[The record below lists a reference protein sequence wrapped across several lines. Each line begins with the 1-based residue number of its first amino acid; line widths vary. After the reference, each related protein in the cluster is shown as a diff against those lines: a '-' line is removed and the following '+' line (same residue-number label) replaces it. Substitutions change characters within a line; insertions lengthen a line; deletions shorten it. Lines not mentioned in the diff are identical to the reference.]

1 MQSFVILWRF
11 SSVYRA
17 GAGAGT
23 GASGAGAS
31 GSPISLGA
39 GVLSSGL
46 AGCSGSL
53 GLTVLGGTFR
63 REHEPRAMSAE
74 WGLLSSN

>member
-17 GAGAGT
+17 GAEAGT
-23 GASGAGAS
+23 GAAGAGAS
-31 GSPISLGA
+31 GGLTSLGA
-39 GVLSSGL
+39 GVPSSGL

-53 GLTVLGGTFR
+53 GPTVLGGTFLQVR
-63 REHEPRAMSAE
+63 EPRAIAAKRS
-74 WGLLSSN
+74 LVLSN

>member
-11 SSVYRA
+11 SLVYWA

-23 GASGAGAS
+23 GAAGAGAS
-31 GSPISLGA
+31 GGSTSLGA

-46 AGCSGSL
+46 AGFSGLL
-53 GLTVLGGTFR
+53 GLTVLDETFLQVC
-63 REHEPRAMSAE
+63 EPYAITAE
-74 WGLLSSN
+74 RSLILSN